1 MSTGRTPAVP
11 DDVDRC
17 RWFTTI
23 GVGLLVWVAQRLV
36 LVAALAPDGEV
47 ISHLTRWDGKWYSII
62 AAGGYHWPHTV
73 FGHTDPWSSDLAFLP
88 GLPALGRVVMLTTG
102 LSARPAVFVAGQ
114 MGFLLAAGVITAI
127 GLRVA
132 GPTVAFMLVVCWG
145 AAPRAVVESMGYTEG
160 WFIALV
166 GLGLLVILSERWI
179 LAGACVGAAGLFRAS
194 VAPVCIVFGL
204 AWLTSVFSTVQR
216 DQRWRRF
223 VGMTLSPLGLLT
235 WFLIVACRT
244 GKWNGYLLV
253 QKAWGSEMGTPA
265 DTWTFI
271 QGKLSQPPCDWRY
284 FGLIALSWCL
294 YLLLGLVTAVR
305 QENVWLTVYV
315 LVTVVFVGLMQGFF
329 NAKARFL
336 LPAFP
341 AFLPVAR
348 LLASC
353 PRWVQVVFVFAV
365 TGISTWWSLDVLSG
379 NISP

>member
-127 GLRVA
+127 GLRIA
-132 GPTVAFMLVVCWG
+132 GPTAAVMLVVCWG

-223 VGMTLSPLGLLT
+223 VGMVLSPLGLLT

-253 QKAWGSEMGTPA
+253 QKAWGSRMGTLL
-265 DTWTFI
+265 DTWADFRSR
-271 QGKLSQPPCDWRY
+271 LDHLPFDWRY
-284 FGLIALSWCL
+284 CGLIALTWCL
-294 YLLLGLVTAVR
+294 YLLLGVIMAIR
-305 QENVWLTVYV
+305 RENVWLRVYV
-315 LVTVVFVGLMQGFF
+315 LVTVVFVAHMQGYV
-329 NAKARFL
+329 NSKTRFL
-336 LPAFP
+336 LPAFL

-348 LLASC
+348 LLARC
-353 PRWVQVVFVFAV
+353 PRWVQVVFVLAV
-365 TGISTWWSLDVLSG
+365 SAVSTWWSVDVLG
-379 NISP
+379 HNLSP